1 MSFSASKAKA
11 NSFATQYSTP
21 TKKVPV
27 FTVDTT
33 QDPDAFRTV
42 VDIVLKDGER
52 LVRDKKITKA
62 TLLQAVEKL
71 NGQEL
76 EVFYV
81 KGDIP
86 PAFMVS

>member
-1 MSFSASKAKA
+1 MSFSASKAKG

-33 QDPDAFRTV
+33 QDPKAFRTV
-42 VDIVLKDGER
+42 VDIILKDGER
-52 LVRDKKITKA
+52 LVAQKKITKA
-62 TLLQAVEKL
+62 TLLQATDKL
-71 NGQEL
+71 SGQEL

-86 PAFMVS
+86 AAFMLS